1 MKIDLTRLESLVDL
15 MERNGLAELDFHEGE
30 SRVALELLPPP
41 ARPAGQAAAETAEP
55 GLTVTAPR
63 VGVFHALIA
72 AGTRVQA
79 GKAIGEI
86 KMMDVKYGV
95 TAPTSG
101 LVEEVLVENGLGVE
115 YGQPLVRIMP
125 EETK

>member
-15 MERNGLAELDFHEGE
+15 MERSGLSELDFHEGE

-41 ARPAGQAAAETAEP
+41 PRPAGRAVAETADP

-63 VGVFHALIA
+63 VGVFHAAVA
-72 AGTRVQA
+72 AGTHVQA

-86 KMMDVKYGV
+86 KVMDVKFSI
-95 TAPTSG
+95 TAPASG

-115 YGQPLVRIMP
+115 YGQPLIRIMT
-125 EETK
+125 EEPK